1 MNESRSKEIA
11 LKLLKAVSTK
21 DVDRIINAESGF
33 GVAGN
38 WKPYGGSSKNWDRV
52 GVQTSEP
59 VGAFAELIINSI
71 DAILM
76 RKAREAS
83 AESRGDSAPRSMV
96 DAVKRFFS
104 APEAVPE
111 GKIAHLS
118 KLERTRLAEKSVLVG
133 VKRATGA
140 RQYPTY
146 TIADFGE
153 GQNPDQFPKTLLSL
167 GEKNKERIPFVQGR
181 FNMGSTGSI
190 VFCTQAEIRKG
201 LYKFVL
207 SKRTPTD
214 SDSDGL
220 WGWTLIRTRA
230 PNRGEVLPVVEYF
243 CPDGKIARFRADKI
257 HALGRED
264 IGVIDGGAV
273 IKLYEYDIG
282 GARAV
287 DFGLFYGLTTNLL
300 ECALPVRIYDFD
312 AAPQPGK
319 GGLRAEGIAARTFS
333 GMKIAVTQPEAN
345 EDEIADGDDNI
356 DMPTRLVYEDASND
370 SLGVIRIYATGI
382 KKLEQYLLNYPF
394 RCFYTV
400 NGQAQAK
407 ERASFFR
414 KAKLDDLRNHLI
426 VQVDCNEMDNTAR
439 SAIFKPDRERMSEI
453 QLSREL
459 REVVLNALKED
470 GELREYARR
479 IRARRVAETVQD
491 TEKSRELWAL
501 LVKNNPELRDL
512 FGAGEEITRS
522 ISVEGGDQ
530 EFNGKKFPSFLRLV
544 KPQSGAALSLP
555 INTHRRIECETDAEN
570 EYLGRELDPGSFFC
584 SLSPGALPRRVN
596 LRNGK
601 LRITVKPPKGAQ
613 VGQTL
618 EGDFGFEDSSRPNPL
633 AARVKI
639 VLTQAE
645 ETNRSPSGNTGGA
658 RTSPKPGLN
667 FPDIR
672 WVAQSDWGEHGF
684 DEESGADCV
693 ESDDGVT
700 IYVNEDNKRLKA
712 ILAGEREESERE
724 MTKHLFLLGVGILT
738 LSMHQKLKTKLPEGA
753 DWEDA
758 LKLAS
763 SAISAHVVA
772 LIRKLGGQ
780 RQ

>member
-21 DVDRIINAESGF
+21 DVDRVINAESGF
-33 GVAGN
+33 GIAGN

-76 RKAREAS
+76 RKAHEAN

-167 GEKNKERIPFVQGR
+167 GGKNKERIPFVQGR
-181 FNMGSTGSI
+181 FNMGGTGSI
-190 VFCTQAEIRKG
+190 VFCTQGDVFKG
-201 LYKFVL
+201 NYKFVL
-207 SKRTPTD
+207 SKQTLT
-214 SDSDGL
+214 DSDGL
-220 WGWTLIRTRA
+220 WGWTLIRVR
-230 PNRGEVLPVVEYF
+230 PHNEGEVLPVAEYF

-273 IKLYEYDIG
+273 VKLYEYDIG
-282 GARAV
+282 PGARAV
-287 DFGLFYGLTTNLL
+287 DFGLYDGLTTNLL

-312 AAPQPGK
+312 AKPQPGK
-319 GGLRAEGIAARTFS
+319 GELRAEGIAARTFS
-333 GMKIAVTQPEAN
+333 GMKIAVTQPETN
-345 EDEIADGDDNI
+345 EDELDDGDENV
-356 DMPTRLVYEDASND
+356 DMPTRLVCEDASSNK
-370 SLGVIRIYATGI
+370 LGVIRVYATGI
-382 KKLEQYLLNYPF
+382 KKLKQYLLNYPF

-426 VQVDCNEMDNTAR
+426 VQVDCNEMNNTAR
-439 SAIFKPDRERMSEI
+439 SAIFKPDRQRMSEI
-453 QLSREL
+453 QRSREL
-459 REVVLNALKED
+459 QEIVLNALKDD

-479 IRARRVAETVQD
+479 IRARRVSETVQD

-512 FGAGEEITRS
+512 FGAGEEIVRS
-522 ISVEGGDQ
+522 TFVEGGDQ
-530 EFNGKKFPSFLRLV
+530 EFNGEKFPSFLRLV

-555 INTHRRIECETDAEN
+555 INTYRRIECETDAEN

-584 SLSPGALPRRVN
+584 SLSPSALPHRVN

-601 LRITVKPPKGAQ
+601 LRITVWPPKGAQ

-633 AARVKI
+633 TACVKI
-639 VLTQAE
+639 VLAQAE

-658 RTSPKPGLN
+658 RTSPRPGLN
-667 FPDIR
+667 FPDIQ
-672 WVAQSDWGEHGF
+672 WVAQSDWGEYGF
-684 DEESGADCV
+684 DEESGAACV
-693 ESDDGVT
+693 ESDDGVA
-700 IYVNEDNKRLKA
+700 IYVNADNKRLKA

-738 LSMHQKLKTKLPEGA
+738 LSMHHKLKAKMPESEN
-753 DWEDA
+753 WEEA

-763 SAISAHVVA
+763 SAISAQIVA